1 MKKTLSLLT
10 LLFFIV
16 LGIQVTAQAFTL
28 EKIAEFNKLG
38 MPEFKNEMKKINFS
52 FNDKTES
59 SDFTLNEYESPDHTF
74 KIGKFVYTKDKSQ
87 DRIECEF
94 PEQRDYHKY
103 LSAVLNA
110 GYKETGKGK
119 IITKEPYVDY
129 QKGKQNIRF
138 ILPKENQNG
147 PYSVLVF
154 K

>member
-1 MKKTLSLLT
+1 MKKTLPLLAS
-10 LLFFIV
+10 LFFV
-16 LGIQVTAQAFTL
+16 LLGIQVSAQTFTL
-28 EKIAEFNKLG
+28 EKLAEYNKIS
-38 MPEFKNEMKKINFS
+38 MPEFKNEMKKINYKFH
-52 FNDKTES
+52 DKTES
-59 SDFTLNEYESPDHTF
+59 AEFNLNEYESADYKF
-74 KIGKFVYTKDKSQ
+74 KIGKFVYSKDKSQ

-103 LSAVLNA
+103 LSAVIGA
-110 GYKETGKGK
+110 GYKETGTGK

-129 QKGKQNIRF
+129 YKGKQHIRF